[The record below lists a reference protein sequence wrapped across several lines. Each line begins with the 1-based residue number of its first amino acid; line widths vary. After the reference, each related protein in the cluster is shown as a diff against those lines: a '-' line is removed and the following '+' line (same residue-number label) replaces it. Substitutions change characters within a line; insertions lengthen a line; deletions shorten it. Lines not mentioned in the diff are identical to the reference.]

1 VRRNRASLATGVYQG
16 AVRARDRR
24 LVAAERATAPR
35 DSSED
40 AADRERRQHNRTTAW
55 GWRSVIVGLL
65 VIFGSI
71 VISLVNG
78 RLGPLV
84 LNDAELVPVLGLVLT
99 IVGLLVVLQELVGDL
114 IS

>member
-1 VRRNRASLATGVYQG
+1 
-16 AVRARDRR
+16 
-24 LVAAERATAPR
+24 
-35 DSSED
+35 
-40 AADRERRQHNRTTAW
+40 
-55 GWRSVIVGLL
+55 VIVGLL

-71 VISLVNG
+71 VISLVNV

>member
-1 VRRNRASLATGVYQG
+1 M
-16 AVRARDRR
+16 
-24 LVAAERATAPR
+24 
-35 DSSED
+35 
-40 AADRERRQHNRTTAW
+40 
-55 GWRSVIVGLL
+55 IVGLL

-71 VISLVNG
+71 VISLVNV